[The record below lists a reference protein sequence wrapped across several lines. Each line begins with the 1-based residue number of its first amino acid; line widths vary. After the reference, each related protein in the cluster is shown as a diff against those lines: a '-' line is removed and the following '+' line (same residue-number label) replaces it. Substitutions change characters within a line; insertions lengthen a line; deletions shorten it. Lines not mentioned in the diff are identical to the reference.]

1 MNRESID
8 KKVAL
13 LRWFS
18 NLEDEMVID
27 ELVEIMNREKIIE
40 QEMQGPGRSS
50 YQK

>member
-1 MNRESID
+1 MNRECID

-27 ELVEIMNREKIIE
+27 ELVELMNREKVIDK
-40 QEMQGPGRSS
+40 EMQGSGKTM

>member
-13 LRWFS
+13 LQWFS

-27 ELVEIMNREKIIE
+27 ELVELMNREKVIE
-40 QEMQGPGRSS
+40 KEMQEPQESL
-50 YQK
+50 

>member
-1 MNRESID
+1 MNREIID

-13 LRWFS
+13 LQWFS

-27 ELVEIMNREKIIE
+27 ELMELMNREKVIKK
-40 QEMQGPGRSS
+40 EMQGSQEAP